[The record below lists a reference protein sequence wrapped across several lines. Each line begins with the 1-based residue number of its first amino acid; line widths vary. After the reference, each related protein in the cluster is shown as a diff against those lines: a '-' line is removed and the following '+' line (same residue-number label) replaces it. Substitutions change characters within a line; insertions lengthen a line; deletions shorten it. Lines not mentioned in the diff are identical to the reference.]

1 VLTLRF
7 LQTEGLLSAAVQ
19 PPGSG
24 SHLSLP
30 STAHQ
35 HGSSSLARDQHSDMP
50 STTGS
55 HSVGDDS
62 VATDAMTESEKT
74 DGSAN
79 GQGEMTQ
86 AGGVSQQEQDVI
98 MYDEEPDEDRLIA
111 QGGIG
116 IPIGPV
122 CLTYIA
128 SRPGKV
134 SWADPAS
141 RCPV

>member
-1 VLTLRF
+1 
-7 LQTEGLLSAAVQ
+7 
-19 PPGSG
+19 
-24 SHLSLP
+24 
-30 STAHQ
+30 
-35 HGSSSLARDQHSDMP
+35 MP

-134 SWADPAS
+134 SCADPAS